1 MHQKLGGLIG
11 NLLSDS
17 ELDKIARETGF
28 IKRNRKISA
37 ISILESFV
45 FSGTD
50 GYASLS
56 QIAQDHLL
64 QHQTSVT
71 KQGIDKRFTAEAK
84 LFLEVILSRLIRQQ
98 VNIRGWD
105 IKAYGLKK
113 LNVKDSTK
121 FNIPDHMKESY
132 PGTGGTGSKA
142 TASLQVE
149 IDLLNGHLGGISLTP
164 ALYSDQTE
172 SKSDLNYIESD
183 CLYIRDLG
191 YISHHYMQKLKEA
204 NSYFINRLPTRSEV
218 FTKKGN
224 SFIKI
229 NMKELY
235 KELRKQGKAVDM
247 EVCIGEEKIQARLI
261 AQLVPDEVR
270 RERIKKKESFNKKYN
285 HQTSEDFKSR
295 VGMNLIVTNFSQD
308 KIPTEKVLEL
318 YHLRWQIELLFK
330 AWKSILKIN
339 KIRDCKAERV
349 LCQLYGKLI
358 LAVLAWGIYSG
369 IKNQINASIIK
380 IYNHMLNASLLIR
393 DYLFRGKEMWLKMIR
408 DIPINLIRVEQK
420 KGRIKTSQ
428 II

>member
-1 MHQKLGGLIG
+1 LGGLIG
-11 NLLSDS
+11 KVLSDS
-17 ELDKIARETGF
+17 ELDKVARETGF
-28 IKRNRKISA
+28 IKRKRKISA

-64 QHQTSVT
+64 QYKTPVT
-71 KQGIDKRFTAEAK
+71 KQGIDKRFTTEARF
-84 LFLEVILSRLIRQQ
+84 FLETILSRLIRQQ
-98 VNIRGWD
+98 INIKGWD

-132 PGTGGTGSKA
+132 PGTGGAGSKA

-149 IDLLNGHLGGISLTP
+149 IDLLNGQLGGISLTP

-172 SKSDLNYIESD
+172 SKRDLHHIESD

-191 YISHHYMQKLKEA
+191 YVSHHYMQKLKEA

-218 FTKKGN
+218 FIKKEN

-235 KELRKQGKAVDM
+235 KKLRKQSNTVDM
-247 EVCIGEEKIQARLI
+247 EVYIGEEKIQARLI
-261 AQLVPDEVR
+261 AHLVPDEVR

-285 HQTSEDFKSR
+285 YQSSEDFKNR
-295 VGMNLIVTNFSQD
+295 VGMNLMVTNFTKD
-308 KIPTEKVLEL
+308 KIQTAKVLEL

-339 KIRDCKAERV
+339 RIRNYKGERV

-358 LAVLAWGIYSG
+358 LAVLSWGIYSG
-369 IKNQINASIIK
+369 IKSQINASIIK
-380 IYNHMLNASLLIR
+380 IYNHMLNAALLIR
-393 DYLFRGKEMWLKMIR
+393 NYLLRGKEIWLTMIR
-408 DIPINLIRVEQK
+408 DIPIDLIRAKQK
-420 KGRIKTSQ
+420 RGKIKTSQ